1 MPRPRSWRPDLATS
15 CLVLMVLLIVIGGL
29 IFWRPFLTRS
39 SQQVTEVPAPPALF
53 VLAEFPVA
61 PNQQAC
67 ENSVTVTSDT
77 RFATFQLR
85 PAKPS
90 REGGPPVGFV
100 LSGQGYRAT
109 AVVPGGYPGGSVT
122 LRITPPRHTLIGTA
136 CFVNLGTKPVLLDG
150 TTEGRTIAR
159 PALEIAGR
167 PVTGDV
173 ALSFQGLRSESL
185 PEELGV
191 LFDHASNLTDG
202 LVPVW
207 LIWLIA
213 PLVAF
218 GVPIALILAYYS
230 AMLEDFGDAR

>member
-1 MPRPRSWRPDLATS
+1 MPRTRSWRPDLATS
-15 CLVLMVLLIVIGGL
+15 CLALMVLLIVIGAL

-39 SQQVTEVPAPPALF
+39 SQPITEVPAPSALF
-53 VLAEFPVA
+53 VLNEFPVA
-61 PNQQAC
+61 PRQQAC

-77 RFATFQLR
+77 RLATFQLR
-85 PAKPS
+85 PAKPTPT
-90 REGGPPVGFV
+90 GGPPVGFI
-100 LSGQGYRAT
+100 LTGPGYRAS

-122 LRITPPRHTLIGTA
+122 LPITPPVRNLVGTA
-136 CFVNLGTKPVLLDG
+136 CFVNLGVKTVLLDG
-150 TTEGRTIAR
+150 TTEGRTISR

-173 ALSFQGLRSESL
+173 ALSFQSDRSVSL
-185 PEELGV
+185 LSELGV
-191 LFDHASNLTDG
+191 LFGHASNLTDG

-218 GVPIALILAYYS
+218 GVPIALLLAFYS
-230 AMLEDFGDAR
+230 AMLEDFGTR